1 MSKEEYKEYIIKML
15 DEIES
20 ESALKKIFGFVHKF
34 FMQKL

>member
-20 ESALKKIFGFVHKF
+20 ESELKRIFGFVHKF

>member
-20 ESALKKIFGFVHKF
+20 ESALKRIFGFVHKF
-34 FMQKL
+34 FVQKL